1 MKYVNQHMRQFVE
14 REGQNS
20 DDLKLH
26 LRRDIQPEAVYKMLA
41 KDEHELTAVER
52 QRLKKEQRHIE
63 EFELMKKAAAA
74 AKMNSSINKQLV
86 QQQFYGKSA
95 LGSQK
100 FGNDT
105 MAGTKPFLGTVNR
118 MDDDMGTMGSEDFDA
133 NNRTMEASSRDS
145 TMRQASQMMPQNPH
159 TEYDKP
165 WYKDPLQKDYLKDTK
180 EITISFDRD
189 NEDDRELPSKVSYM
203 QAPSQHALYKF

>member
-1 MKYVNQHMRQFVE
+1 
-14 REGQNS
+14 
-20 DDLKLH
+20 
-26 LRRDIQPEAVYKMLA
+26 
-41 KDEHELTAVER
+41 
-52 QRLKKEQRHIE
+52 
-63 EFELMKKAAAA
+63 MKKAAAA

-86 QQQFYGKSA
+86 QQQFHARSA
-95 LGSQK
+95 VGTQK

-105 MAGTKPFLGTVNR
+105 MAGTKPFLGTITGR
-118 MDDDMGTMGSEDFDA
+118 DDMGSMSSEDFDA

-165 WYKDPLQKDYLKDTK
+165 WYKDPSKKDYLKDTK

-189 NEDDRELPSKVSYM
+189 NDDDRELPSKVSYM
-203 QAPSQHALYKF
+203 QAPSQHALYKFQGEISADRDDFEFGDT

>member
-1 MKYVNQHMRQFVE
+1 VLDILKMKYVNQHMRQFVE

-26 LRRDIQPEAVYKMLA
+26 LRRDIQPDVVNKMLA

-52 QRLKKEQRHIE
+52 QRIKKEQRHIE

-74 AKMNSSINKQLV
+74 AKLNSSINRQLV
-86 QQQFYGKSA
+86 QQQFHGRSA

-100 FGNDT
+100 FGDDT
-105 MAGTKPFLGTVNR
+105 MAGTKPFLGTVGRIDNNL
-118 MDDDMGTMGSEDFDA
+118 GTMSSEGFDA

-145 TMRQASQMMPQNPH
+145 TIRQASQMMPQNPH

-165 WYKDPLQKDYLKDTK
+165 WYPAKKDYLKDTK

-189 NEDDRELPSKVSYM
+189 NDDDNELPS
-203 QAPSQHALYKF
+203 